1 MATQKKVNTK
11 WFRERLSERDMSM
24 RRLAKLLELDPSAV
38 SLMLRGRRVMTADE
52 ANRIS
57 GLLTIPVTEVLA
69 QAGIPIEED
78 ARQMPVKAWCDGRAA
93 LHTVTAKNPRRIA
106 APRDVPG
113 GGLAVQVRAPELSM
127 DGWVLFSGAF
137 DSRVDALIDRLCIV
151 ELRGDGHMVGTLKR
165 GYDED
170 KFNLVPF
177 TGGSTVENVAAKA
190 AAPVLWIRPV

>member
-1 MATQKKVNTK
+1 MTAQKVNTK

-38 SLMLRGRRVMTADE
+38 SLMLRGKRTMTADE

-69 QAGIPIEED
+69 QAGIPIEDD
-78 ARQMPVKAWCDGRAA
+78 ARSFPVKAWVDARGA
-93 LHTVTAKNPRRIA
+93 LHTVTAKNARRVT

-113 GGLAVQVRAPELSM
+113 AGLAVQIRASELAS
-127 DGWVLFSGAF
+127 DGWVLFTGAF
-137 DSRVDALIDRLCIV
+137 DTRVESFIDRLCVV
-151 ELRGDGHMVGTLKR
+151 ELASNGHMIGTLKR
-165 GYDED
+165 GYDDE

-177 TGGSTVENVAAKA
+177 TGAATIDNVAVKA

>member
-1 MATQKKVNTK
+1 MSPQKVNTK
-11 WFRERLSERDMSM
+11 WFRAQLAANDMSM

-38 SLMLRGRRVMTADE
+38 SLMLRGKRTMTADE

-57 GLLTIPVTEVLA
+57 GLLTVPVTEVLA

-78 ARQMPVKAWCDGRAA
+78 ARSFTIKAWVDANSTLRSIAA
-93 LHTVTAKNPRRIA
+93 RNARRVT

-113 GGLAVQVRAPELSM
+113 AGMAVQIRAPETVT

-137 DSRVDALIDRLCIV
+137 DTRVEALINRLCIA
-151 ELRGDGHMVGTLKR
+151 EIMGEGHVIGSLKR
-165 GYDED
+165 GYDDE

-177 TGGSTVENVAAKA
+177 TGAAPIENVAVRA

>member
-1 MATQKKVNTK
+1 MAVRKVNTK
-11 WFRERLSERDMSM
+11 WFKERLFERDMSM

-38 SLMLRGRRVMTADE
+38 SLMLRGKRAMTADE

-78 ARQMPVKAWCDGRAA
+78 ARQIQVKAYCDARGT
-93 LHTVTAKNPRRIA
+93 LHPITAKNPRRVS

-113 GGLAVQVRAPELSM
+113 GGLAVQVRAPELAT
-127 DGWVLFSGAF
+127 DGWVLFAGAF
-137 DSRVDALIDRLCIV
+137 DSRVEAMIDRLCVV
-151 ELRGDGHMVGTLKR
+151 ELKGDGHAVGTIKR
-165 GYDED
+165 GYDSD
-170 KFNLVPF
+170 RFNLVPF
-177 TGGSTVENVAAKA
+177 TGAPTAEGIVAKA

>member
-1 MATQKKVNTK
+1 MTSQKVNTK

-38 SLMLRGRRVMTADE
+38 SLMLRGKRTMTADE

-69 QAGIPIEED
+69 QAGIPIEDD
-78 ARQMPVKAWCDGRAA
+78 ARSFPVKAWVDARGA
-93 LHTVTAKNPRRIA
+93 LHTITAKNARRVT

-113 GGLAVQVRAPELSM
+113 AGLAVQIRASELSS

-137 DSRVDALIDRLCIV
+137 DTRVESFIDRLCVV
-151 ELRGDGHMVGTLKR
+151 ELAGYGHMIGTLKR
-165 GYDED
+165 GYDDE

-177 TGGSTVENVAAKA
+177 TGAATIDNVAVKA